1 MSCKAAVMLPVTDRL
16 ITLCGTSYKPLVWIF
31 FIKIIIMKNMLFWK
45 NTREKHSPFSAQFPP
60 FLHESTSRSR
70 DNSCPSL
77 GSHSA
82 SSFRMKSKASSAA
95 LLLNPQLLPTQLLP
109 YDFCLCFTLQFVV
122 IFGEDKMPRSPAW
135 YGPAGSR
142 MTLPL

>member
-1 MSCKAAVMLPVTDRL
+1 
-16 ITLCGTSYKPLVWIF
+16 
-31 FIKIIIMKNMLFWK
+31 MKNMLFWK

-109 YDFCLCFTLQFVV
+109 YDFRLCFTLQFVV